1 MLKSERMGPGGSQ
14 PCFHCREVHRSA
26 VAMALP
32 VDMSE
37 PVGRVHAYPRNPVSH
52 TAVAKLLPVLGK
64 FLARGDYEHSEI
76 QNVCVGL
83 GPRYKHGHW

>member
-1 MLKSERMGPGGSQ
+1 MFPLQGGTQTSSSHG
-14 PCFHCREVHRSA
+14 FA
-26 VAMALP
+26 P
-32 VDMSE
+32 VDMSG
-37 PVGRVHAYPRNPVSH
+37 PVGRVHTYPRNPVSH